1 MYIVVVIDR
10 LKGKPLLI
18 GPSEAIL
25 NGGGRSGG
33 GEIKEASVGSSVVI
47 FKFGAHQLYHDSTGH
62 ILRLDTV
69 FTN

>member
-10 LKGKPLLI
+10 LKGKSLLI
-18 GPSEAIL
+18 SSSEAIL
-25 NGGGRSGG
+25 K
-33 GEIKEASVGSSVVI
+33 GEKERERETKEASVGSSVMI
-47 FKFGAHQLYHDSTGH
+47 FKLGAHQLYYESVGN